1 VNLNATIEGLLFV
14 AGDEGLS
21 LDQLDELL
29 PENPATISHA
39 LTRLK
44 QDLQADH
51 QRGLVLLQFGEHFKL
66 ATKKELAPVIKQYFS
81 APLSTNLG
89 QATLET
95 LAIIAY
101 QQPVTRVDIDEI
113 RGVQSSGAIQKL
125 VLRQLVEAKGRKEAP
140 GRPILYGTSDFFLDY
155 FELKDLTQ
163 LPPLPEPEELAAPE
177 TNDLFATFQAQLN
190 QDETK
195 KDED

>member
-1 VNLNATIEGLLFV
+1 MNLNATIEGLLFV

-21 LDQLDELL
+21 LDQLDDLL

-39 LTRLK
+39 LTTLK
-44 QDLQADH
+44 QNLQADH

-66 ATKKELAPVIKQYFS
+66 ATKKELAPVIKQYFA

-101 QQPVTRVDIDEI
+101 KQPVTRVDIDEI

-125 VLRQLVEAKGRKEAP
+125 ILRQLIEAKGRKEAP
-140 GRPILYGTSDFFLDY
+140 GRPILYGTSAFFLDY
-155 FELKDLTQ
+155 FELKDLTE
-163 LPPLPEPEELAAPE
+163 LPPLPEPEALTTPE
-177 TNDLFATFQAQLN
+177 TNDLFATFQAKLN

-195 KDED
+195 TDKD